1 MEVKRIEPSFGMVLK
16 NPKATALNSYLD
28 SLPPHI
34 AIQMEEIAEKEMTN
48 KIPVYL
54 TMLLKRCK
62 PRLAVEV
69 GDKLFVEN
77 FLQGPLTVFKRGVKY
92 SRKLNTEQE
101 KINEAWGNT
110 KISTRI

>member
-16 NPKATALNSYLD
+16 NPKTPFINTYLD

-34 AIQMEEIAEKEMTN
+34 AIQMEEIAEKEMSN
-48 KIPVYL
+48 KIPVFL
-54 TMLLKRCK
+54 TMVMRYCI

-69 GDKLFVEN
+69 GDKRFVEN
-77 FLQGPLTVFKRGVKY
+77 FLQGPLTVFKCGVKY
-92 SRKLNTEQE
+92 SRKLNAEQE
-101 KINEAWGNT
+101 RINEAWGNT